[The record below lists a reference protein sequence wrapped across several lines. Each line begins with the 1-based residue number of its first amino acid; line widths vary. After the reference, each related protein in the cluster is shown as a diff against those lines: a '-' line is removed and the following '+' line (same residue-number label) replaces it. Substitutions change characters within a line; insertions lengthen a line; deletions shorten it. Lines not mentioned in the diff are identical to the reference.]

1 MTAAFVFIQVAASG
15 LSDLRALH
23 KSLHA
28 VPNVKTVHL
37 LAGPTD
43 MIVYVEAADQAALL
57 ETLGKIRGT
66 KGVASTDTR
75 MVWPV

>member
-15 LSDLRALH
+15 LSDLRELH
-23 KSLHA
+23 KSVHA

-43 MIVYVEAADQAALL
+43 MIAFVEATDQAALM

-75 MVWPV
+75 IVWPI

>member
-1 MTAAFVFIQVAASG
+1 MNAAFVFIQVAVSG
-15 LSDLRALH
+15 LNDLRGLH

-43 MIVYVEAADQAALL
+43 MIAYVEAADQAALM

-75 MVWPV
+75 IVWPV

>member
-1 MTAAFVFIQVAASG
+1 MTSAFVFIQVEASG
-15 LSDLRALH
+15 LSDLRELH

-28 VPNVKTVHL
+28 VPGVKTVHL

-43 MIVYVEAADQAALL
+43 MIAFAEVADQAALM

>member
-1 MTAAFVFIQVAASG
+1 MTAAFVFIQVAVSG
-15 LSDLRALH
+15 LSDLRGLH

-28 VPNVKTVHL
+28 IPNVKTVHV

-43 MIVYVEAADQAALL
+43 MIAYVEAADQAALM

-75 MVWPV
+75 LVWPV